1 MGNFLHMEKE
11 EFQMKLRTPMPEL
24 TGSTAWLNG
33 EVTTSELVGEKPTL
47 IHFWSISCGLCKE
60 AMPNVNDFRD
70 QYKDELN
77 VVAVHMPRS
86 EKDVDLE
93 EIKKVA
99 AEHDITQPIF
109 VDSELKLTDVFE
121 NQYVPAYYVFD
132 KDGQL
137 RHFQAG
143 GSGMKMLE
151 KRVNRVLDEMR
162 NAE

>member
-1 MGNFLHMEKE
+1 
-11 EFQMKLRTPMPEL
+11 MKLRTQMPEL
-24 TGSTAWLNG
+24 QGATTWLNS
-33 EVTTSELVGEKPTL
+33 ETTKSELVGEKPTL
-47 IHFWSISCGLCKE
+47 IHFWSISCHLCKE
-60 AMPNVNDFRD
+60 AMPDVNNFRD

-86 EKDVDLE
+86 EDDTNLE
-93 EIKKVA
+93 EIKKVT

-109 VDSELKLTDVFE
+109 VDSELKLSDAFE

-151 KRVNRVLDEMR
+151 KRVNRVLDEMKK
-162 NAE
+162 ED

>member
-1 MGNFLHMEKE
+1 
-11 EFQMKLRTPMPEL
+11 MKLRSPMPEL
-24 TGSTAWLNG
+24 EGATKWLNG
-33 EVTTSELVGEKPTL
+33 EVTKADLVGEKPTL
-47 IHFWSISCGLCKE
+47 IHFWSVSCHLCKE
-60 AMPNVNDFRD
+60 AMPEVNKFRD

-86 EKDVDLE
+86 EEDTDINKIE
-93 EIKKVA
+93 EVA
-99 AEHDITQPIF
+99 KQFDISQPIF
-109 VDSELKLTDVFE
+109 VDNEMKLTDAFE

-132 KDGQL
+132 KTGVL

-162 NAE
+162 NEQ

>member
-1 MGNFLHMEKE
+1 
-11 EFQMKLRTPMPEL
+11 MKLRTQMPEL
-24 TGSTAWLNG
+24 QGATTWLNG
-33 EVTTSELVGEKPTL
+33 ETTKSELVGEKPTL
-47 IHFWSISCGLCKE
+47 IHFWSISCHLCKE
-60 AMPNVNDFRD
+60 AMPDVNNFRD

-86 EKDVDLE
+86 EDDTNLE

-109 VDSELKLTDVFE
+109 VDSELKLSDAFE

-151 KRVNRVLDEMR
+151 KRVNRVLDEMKKKIDH
-162 NAE
+162 ATGSLD